1 MGVHSVSEELGEVAL
16 PHHGD
21 DQEHES
27 NTGDQQDR
35 LDHLHV
41 GGALHAADEDV
52 GHHHQ
57 ADDHD
62 DDGLGSLGVQVQQD
76 GDEGAG
82 TGHLSD
88 QVEQRGEQGREGCGH
103 AHRALLQAE
112 GEHVRHGEL
121 TGVTQWLG
129 DQQQGDEPRN
139 EESDGVQEAVVAR
152 ERNRADDAQEGR
164 RREVVAGDRQA
175 ILGTGEGST
184 TRVEV
189 GRGLLWLG
197 GSLRHDVHRHHDEG
211 DEHADVQDR
220 VCLLRRSK
228 NEIHSETFP
237 FLIRGVSGARCR

>member
-1 MGVHSVSEELGEVAL
+1 LTTSSSFLYYSHTRFFLRIVVSIIIHIAPSFALVPYTTLFRSRVAVGVHSVSEELGEVAL

-88 QVEQRGEQGREGCGH
+88 QVEQRGEQGRESCGH
-103 AHRALLQAE
+103 AYRALLQAE
-112 GEHVRHGEL
+112 GKYVRHGEL
-121 TGVTQWLG
+121 TGVTQRRG
-129 DQQQGDEPRN
+129 DQ
-139 EESDGVQEAVVAR
+139 
-152 ERNRADDAQEGR
+152 
-164 RREVVAGDRQA
+164 
-175 ILGTGEGST
+175 
-184 TRVEV
+184 
-189 GRGLLWLG
+189 
-197 GSLRHDVHRHHDEG
+197 
-211 DEHADVQDR
+211 
-220 VCLLRRSK
+220 
-228 NEIHSETFP
+228 
-237 FLIRGVSGARCR
+237 

>member
-1 MGVHSVSEELGEVAL
+1 MWQASGTKREGHTQGDEVELRCGRRAVLLARLQDRRVAVGVHGVSEELGEVAL

-88 QVEQRGEQGREGCGH
+88 QVEQRGEQGRESCGH
-103 AHRALLQAE
+103 AYRALLQAE
-112 GEHVRHGEL
+112 GKYVRHGEL
-121 TGVTQWLG
+121 TGVTQRLG
-129 DQQQGDEPRN
+129 DQ
-139 EESDGVQEAVVAR
+139 
-152 ERNRADDAQEGR
+152 
-164 RREVVAGDRQA
+164 
-175 ILGTGEGST
+175 
-184 TRVEV
+184 
-189 GRGLLWLG
+189 
-197 GSLRHDVHRHHDEG
+197 
-211 DEHADVQDR
+211 
-220 VCLLRRSK
+220 
-228 NEIHSETFP
+228 
-237 FLIRGVSGARCR
+237 